1 MGTLITITEN
11 LARTEKL
18 YFVKKIMTIAS
29 LVNAPHHKEVELF
42 DRLWDIDN
50 IEQLKKTLTLFE
62 KNVSNME
69 TDRKEKVQLKMENH
83 LRNLQAKIL
92 NLKRW
97 NEDVVMTEIYE
108 TEKNMLLEDLRK
120 ITGKYYY

>member
-1 MGTLITITEN
+1 
-11 LARTEKL
+11 
-18 YFVKKIMTIAS
+18 
-29 LVNAPHHKEVELF
+29 
-42 DRLWDIDN
+42 
-50 IEQLKKTLTLFE
+50 
-62 KNVSNME
+62 
-69 TDRKEKVQLKMENH
+69 MENH